1 MNSMQ
6 DILDLLGY
14 LGVFAFAASGALAA
28 GRKGMDIFGFVFV
41 ALLPAAGGGTVR
53 DLLLDLQ
60 PFWISDQVNI
70 WVAFAAAVAVFMAGR
85 HFRRTRLL
93 VWADAIGLSVFAVLG
108 ARSALSVTD
117 STLVAVMLGVTTAVV
132 GGILRDVV
140 CNELPLVLHKEI
152 YASAAVV
159 GAGAYC
165 LLAGLEVSGE
175 VTVLASILCCFA
187 VRAIGILTNL
197 SLPVSR
203 LED

>member
-1 MNSMQ
+1 MYSA
-6 DILDLLGY
+6 LELLGY

-41 ALLPAAGGGTVR
+41 ALLPAVGGGTVR
-53 DLLLDLQ
+53 DLLLDVQ
-60 PFWISDQVNI
+60 PFWISDQLNI
-70 WVAFAAAVAVFMAGR
+70 WVAFAAAVSVFLAGK
-85 HFRRTRLL
+85 HFRRTRVL

-108 ARSALSVTD
+108 ARSAYLLTD

-152 YASAAVV
+152 YASAAVA
-159 GAGAYC
+159 GAGCYC
-165 LLAGLEVSGE
+165 LLKGFAVPDDMAVVTSIGL
-175 VTVLASILCCFA
+175 CFA
-187 VRAIGILTNL
+187 IRAIAMLTNL

>member
-1 MNSMQ
+1 MDTMQ
-6 DILDLLGY
+6 SILELLGY

-41 ALLPAAGGGTVR
+41 ALLPAVGGGTVR
-53 DLLLDLQ
+53 DLLLGLR
-60 PFWISDQVNI
+60 PFWIADQLNI
-70 WVAFAAAVAVFMAGR
+70 WVAFAAAVAVFMAGK
-85 HFRRTRLL
+85 HFRRARMLI
-93 VWADAIGLSVFAVLG
+93 WADAIGLSVFAVLG
-108 ARSALSVTD
+108 ARSAYLVTD
-117 STLVAVMLGVTTAVV
+117 SSLVAVMLGVTTAVV

-165 LLAGLEVSGE
+165 LLTMSGTADE
-175 VTVLASILCCFA
+175 IAVLASMLCCFA
-187 VRAIGILTNL
+187 VRAIGIITNL

>member
-1 MNSMQ
+1 MYSV
-6 DILDLLGY
+6 LELLGY

-41 ALLPAAGGGTVR
+41 ALLPAVGGGTVR
-53 DLLLDLQ
+53 DLLLGVP

-70 WVAFAAAVAVFMAGR
+70 WVAIAAALSVFLAGR
-85 HFRRTRLL
+85 HFQRTRVLI
-93 VWADAIGLSVFAVLG
+93 WADAVGLSVFAVLG
-108 ARSALSVTD
+108 AQSAYLVTG
-117 STLVAVMLGVTTAVV
+117 SPLVAVMLGVTTAVV

-152 YASAAVV
+152 YASAAAV
-159 GAGAYC
+159 GAGGYC
-165 LLAGLEVSGE
+165 LLTWLDVPDGITL
-175 VTVLASILCCFA
+175 LASIGLCFTI
-187 VRAIGILTNL
+187 RAIAMLTDL